1 MELKELPK
9 CPVETTLRLIG
20 EKWRILIIRDLL
32 TGTKRFGELKKVCS
46 GISQKVLAHSLRK
59 MEDDGLVKREE
70 FAEKPP
76 RVEYTL
82 TDVGYSLAPVLD
94 AMASWGTDYKT
105 FLKLLQ
111 KMSIPVL
118 FLQCSTVFAEGISL
132 SCSKFTLKFGI
143 PVITG

>member
-9 CPVETTLRLIG
+9 CPVETTLCLIG

-111 KMSIPVL
+111 KM
-118 FLQCSTVFAEGISL
+118 
-132 SCSKFTLKFGI
+132 K
-143 PVITG
+143 

>member
-1 MELKELPK
+1 MDLKELQK

-32 TGTKRFGELKKVCS
+32 NGTKRFGELKKACS
-46 GISQKVLAHSLRK
+46 GISQKVLTHNLRK
-59 MEDDGLVKREE
+59 MEDDGLVKREVFPE
-70 FAEKPP
+70 VPP

-111 KMSIPVL
+111 KM
-118 FLQCSTVFAEGISL
+118 Q
-132 SCSKFTLKFGI
+132 
-143 PVITG
+143 